1 MSTAKN
7 NSPLVSED
15 GTQRLTRRFLGKT
28 SDFKDR
34 KENNFNKSMLK
45 AYLRGNESF
54 ISGMN
59 PSNGQPIY
67 HEVLQEYS
75 YVNI

>member
-1 MSTAKN
+1 MSTLRN

-34 KENNFNKSMLK
+34 KENNFNKAMLK
-45 AYLRGNESF
+45 AYLKGATQFAFGIN
-54 ISGMN
+54 N
-59 PSNGQPIY
+59 SNGQPVY

-75 YVNI
+75 YVSI

>member
-1 MSTAKN
+1 MSKIAN
-7 NSPLVSED
+7 NSPLVSQD

-34 KENNFNKSMLK
+34 KENNFNKAMLK
-45 AYLRGNESF
+45 AYCKGATQFAFGVNT
-54 ISGMN
+54 
-59 PSNGQPIY
+59 SNGKPLY

>member
-1 MSTAKN
+1 MATLRN
-7 NSPLVSED
+7 NSPLVSQD

-34 KENNFNKSMLK
+34 KENNFYKAMEKGYLK
-45 AYLRGNESF
+45 GNSQF
-54 ISGMN
+54 AFGIN
-59 PSNGQPIY
+59 PSNGKPLY

>member
-1 MSTAKN
+1 MTTVKN
-7 NSPLVSED
+7 NSPLVSQD

-34 KENNFNKSMLK
+34 KENNFNKAMLK
-45 AYLRGNESF
+45 AYLKGATQF
-54 ISGMN
+54 AFGIN
-59 PSNGQPIY
+59 PSNGKPLY